1 MGLIVS
7 IIVLGVIFYLLKNT
21 KNIFSKILTF
31 IIIVIVIA
39 VFMAMIK
46 G

>member
-7 IIVLGVIFYLLKNT
+7 IIAFAVIFYLLKNT
-21 KNIFSKILTF
+21 KNIFGKIFTF
-31 IIIVIVIA
+31 IIIVIVLA
-39 VFMAMIK
+39 VFMAMMK

>member
-7 IIVLGVIFYLLKNT
+7 IIAFAIIFYLLRNA
-21 KNIFSKILTF
+21 KNILGKIFVF
-31 IIIVIVIA
+31 IIVVIVLA
-39 VFMAMIK
+39 VFMALAK